1 MRARLLSRRG
11 GAMLVRNTVVSIGV
25 FAIGLAVL
33 WALVDRA
40 GAPTIPSAAVSFLV
54 SNTLHYGLGRSWIY
68 RGTERALVSGYA
80 YFLVNSGVGLVVTLL
95 LFAGFVAVGINYLV
109 ARTLTSL
116 FSGLLQFVL
125 NAVFNFRAL

>member
-40 GAPTIPSAAVSFLV
+40 GAPKIPSAAVSFLV
-54 SNTLHYGLGRSWIY
+54 SNTLHYVLGRSWIY
-68 RGTERALVSGYA
+68 RGSERAMMSGYSF
-80 YFLVNSGVGLVVTLL
+80 FLVNSGVGLIVTLV
-95 LFAGFVAVGINYLV
+95 LFAAMVAVGINYLI
-109 ARTLTSL
+109 ARTITSL
-116 FSGLLQFVL
+116 FSGLLQFLL
-125 NAVFNFRAL
+125 NAVLNFRTL

>member
-1 MRARLLSRRG
+1 
-11 GAMLVRNTVVSIGV
+11 
-25 FAIGLAVL
+25 
-33 WALVDRA
+33 
-40 GAPTIPSAAVSFLV
+40 
-54 SNTLHYGLGRSWIY
+54 
-68 RGTERALVSGYA
+68 
-80 YFLVNSGVGLVVTLL
+80 VNSGVGLVVTLL